1 MDFSQIIGQDFLKQ
15 YFRKTIAKK
24 RVPHT
29 QLFVGDEGAGTLAMA
44 LAFANELLCKGDK
57 NCQNKVSKIIHPD
70 VHFVFPTVTKD
81 GISQPCSE
89 DFMIEW
95 RAFLL
100 KNPYAGLYDWMKHLE
115 VANKQGMIR
124 VKDANNIIK
133 KSSLKPYEA
142 DYKVIIVW
150 MIESMNL
157 GTANG
162 LLKVLEEPP
171 EDTKFILIAQKT
183 DMILPTILSRCQI
196 HQFMPISFEHI
207 KTALIDIKKLDETTA
222 NKIAHQANG
231 SWAKALE
238 IFEQNNSDADFQKYF
253 ITWVRIAFSAKSNKK
268 SIQDLIK
275 WSEEMATKG
284 RESQKQFLL
293 FALETFR
300 QAMLI
305 NYQNKTLSYYDFS
318 ALGFELS
325 KLAPFIHSKNIE
337 EIYKLITDST
347 YYIERNANPKLI
359 FLDLSIHL
367 TKLLHRKEAV

>member
-1 MDFSQIIGQDFLKQ
+1 MNFSQIIGQDFLKQ
-15 YFRKTIAKK
+15 YFKKTIAKK

-44 LAFANELLCKGDK
+44 LAFANELLCKNNK
-57 NCQNKVSKIIHPD
+57 NCQNKVAKIIHPD
-70 VHFVFPTVTKD
+70 MHFVFPTITKD
-81 GISQPCSE
+81 GISKPSSE
-89 DFMIEW
+89 DFMTEW

-100 KNPYAGLYDWMKHLE
+100 KNPYAGLFDWMKHLE

-133 KSSLKPYEA
+133 KSALKPYEA
-142 DYKVIIVW
+142 DYKIIIVW

-157 GTANG
+157 ETANA

-183 DMILPTILSRCQI
+183 DLILPTILSRCQI
-196 HQFMPISFEHI
+196 HQFMPISFDHI
-207 KTALIDIKKLDETTA
+207 KTSLINLKSLDETTA
-222 NKIAHQANG
+222 IKIAHQANG

-238 IFEQNNSDADFQKYF
+238 VHEKNNSNADFQKYF
-253 ITWVRIAFSAKSNKK
+253 ISWVRIAFAAKSNKK
-268 SIQDLIK
+268 SIQELIK

-284 RESQKQFLL
+284 REAQKQFLL

-305 NYQNKTLSYYDFS
+305 NYQNKSLSYFDFS
-318 ALGFELS
+318 SFGFELS
-325 KLAPFIHSKNIE
+325 KLAPFIHSQNIE
-337 EIYKLITDST
+337 DIYKIITDST
-347 YYIERNANPKLI
+347 YFIERNANPKLL
-359 FLDLSIHL
+359 FLDLSINL
-367 TKLLHRKEAV
+367 TKLLHKKESV